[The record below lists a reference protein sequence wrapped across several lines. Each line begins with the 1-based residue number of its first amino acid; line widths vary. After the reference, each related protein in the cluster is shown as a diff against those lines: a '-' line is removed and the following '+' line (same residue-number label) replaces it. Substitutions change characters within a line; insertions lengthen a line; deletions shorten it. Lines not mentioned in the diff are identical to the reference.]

1 MAKTRIDTV
10 SGESGNGAE
19 LLVPGRFGDPV
30 TAYGYQRIVFEQV
43 ASGIRPMTVSITA
56 SARHVGVTRRDTLR
70 SGFGEA
76 VRASNEEGYPVM
88 VRGSGGGATAAD
100 EGTFGFSIVRP
111 GGEGEIRRDIRD
123 RYDEAAG
130 LVLGAFSRLGVES
143 EVGEVR
149 DEFCPG
155 DHSIRVGGWESGMK
169 IVGIAQRIT
178 RRATSVGG
186 IVLVHG
192 EEELA
197 KVLEKVYRAMDL
209 PFRTGSVGSLRR
221 AGINIGVEE
230 VVEAFA
236 AEAEARYG
244 ATRTAV
250 GEETLKTARQ
260 TGEQHLISR

>member
-1 MAKTRIDTV
+1 MAEQRSDNQP
-10 SGESGNGAE
+10 GRLEDGAE
-19 LLVPGRFGDPV
+19 LLVPTRFEDPA
-30 TAYGYQRIVFEQV
+30 TAYGYQRMVFEQV
-43 ASGIRPMTVSITA
+43 ASGARPTTISVTA
-56 SARHVGVTRRDTLR
+56 SARHVGVTRRDTR
-70 SGFGEA
+70 RPGFDEA

-100 EGTFGFSIVRP
+100 KGTFGFSIVRP
-111 GGEGEIRRDIRD
+111 AGDGEIRRGIHD
-123 RYDEAAG
+123 RYDEAAA
-130 LVLGAFSRLGVES
+130 LVLGAFSRLGVEA

-149 DEFCPG
+149 EEFCPG
-155 DHSIRVGGWESGMK
+155 DHSIRVGGWEKGIK

-197 KVLEKVYRAMDL
+197 KILEKVYQAMEL

-221 AGINIGVEE
+221 AGIEAGVED

-236 AEAEARYG
+236 AEVGSRYG

-250 GEETLKTARQ
+250 DDRTLESARQ
-260 TGEQHLISR
+260 SGGQYLISA